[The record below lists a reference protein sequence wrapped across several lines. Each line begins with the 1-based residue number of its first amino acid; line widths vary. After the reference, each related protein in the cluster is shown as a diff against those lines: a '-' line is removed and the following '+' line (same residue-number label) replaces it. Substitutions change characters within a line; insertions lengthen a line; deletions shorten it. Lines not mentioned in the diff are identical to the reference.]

1 MFSEPILPLD
11 DFAPPE
17 PREVRVDGVEKPVA
31 AVLLN
36 TFAPALSHPLDFLIP
51 AKLDAVAVPGVLVKV
66 KVGTKRYTG
75 VIVERKDST
84 DWQKPLREIERTL
97 GDLPLLDIPTLE
109 LLENVSLYYGTGPSA
124 LLRYALPERRVK
136 VEQDFSTA
144 RPELDPNAVTMPPP
158 EQTTWARYAGGVEF
172 FSDLCQG
179 RHPRAV
185 VSSLPLVN
193 NPHFQ
198 PSSRFQP
205 IAELVAAAWS
215 NGEQS
220 LIVMPT
226 VEQAD
231 EAYLYLRDYFAD
243 SDQVVLYTS
252 EIPTAASYETFLRS
266 RFGTAAVVVGT
277 RGAVF
282 LPLARPGLF
291 FLWDDLAWSLSSDMF
306 PNFSSRQVLLMRSQ
320 LCGVALVLAHYSV
333 NAGDLQLVTRHFA
346 RGLTPNREVL
356 RQCTGRFEFLSED
369 AQLAEGMTGA
379 MLLPNAAL
387 RLVRRGLQSGPVLL
401 LIPPDGAFSV
411 VSCANCGTNAV
422 CEVCAGPLTFEGSRL
437 VCTRCGNVP
446 AHYACLR
453 CASTKLRGRHL
464 QSRTVIDDIGRAF
477 SGVPVLVSR
486 PGKGRIGLVDG
497 ASRLVIAYPGG
508 EPFATGGYEAAVI
521 LRAHMWA
528 NRTALWT
535 AQELMRQF
543 LAAGSLVKPEGRI
556 LVTNRI
562 DSRLEQALVR
572 WDPWSF
578 AAHDLREREAGHFAP
593 AWRTALLQG
602 SSLSEVLAFLRQDF
616 PEIMVFGPVPTRENP
631 ALSTAFVSV
640 SLRDSQEFG
649 RALRAVELQN
659 ARERKSGSSG
669 LRIVVDPP
677 DPAGQIG

>member
-1 MFSEPILPLD
+1 MFAEPILPLD
-11 DFAPPE
+11 DFAPPG
-17 PREVRVDGVEKPVA
+17 PRAVLVDGVEKPVA

-36 TFAPALSHPLDFLIP
+36 TFTPALSRPLDFLIP
-51 AKLDAVAVPGVLVKV
+51 PKLDAAAAPGVLVKV

-97 GDLPLLDIPTLE
+97 GDLPLLDTSTLE
-109 LLENVSLYYGTGPSA
+109 LLENVSLYYGTGPSS

-136 VEQDFSTA
+136 VEQAFST
-144 RPELDPNAVTMPPP
+144 DPPQWDTTAVTVEPP
-158 EQTTWARYAGGVEF
+158 EQTTWARYAGGTEF
-172 FSDLCQG
+172 YSELCRG
-179 RHPRAV
+179 HHPRAV
-185 VSSLPLVN
+185 VSALPLGN

-198 PSSRFQP
+198 PASRFQP
-205 IAELVAAAWS
+205 IAELAAATWA

-220 LIVMPT
+220 LLVMPT

-266 RFGTAAVVVGT
+266 RFGTAAIVVGT

-291 FLWDDLAWSLSSDMF
+291 YLWDDLAWSLSSDMF
-306 PNFSSRQVLLMRSQ
+306 PNFSARQVLLMRSQ
-320 LCGVALVLAHYSV
+320 LCGAAVVLAHYSV

-346 RGLTPNREVL
+346 SGLAPHREVL

-387 RLVRRGLQSGPVLL
+387 RLVRQGLKSGPVLVL
-401 LIPPDGAFSV
+401 VPPDGAFSV
-411 VSCANCGTNAV
+411 VSCANCGANAV
-422 CEVCAGPLTFEGSRL
+422 CEVCGGPLTFQGSRL

-446 AHYACLR
+446 TKYACPN
-453 CASTKLRGRHL
+453 CASMKMRGRHL
-464 QSRTVIDDIGRAF
+464 QSRTVIDDIGRSF

-486 PGKGRIGLVDG
+486 PGKGRVGLIDG
-497 ASRLVIAYPGG
+497 ASRLVIAHPGG
-508 EPFATGGYEAAVI
+508 EPFAVGGYEAAVI

-535 AQELMRQF
+535 VQEVMRQF
-543 LAAGSLVKPEGRI
+543 LAAGALVKPQGRI

-562 DSRLEQALVR
+562 DPRLEQALVR
-572 WDPWSF
+572 WDPWGF
-578 AAHDLREREAGHFAP
+578 AALDLREREAGHFAP

-602 SSLSEVLAFLRQDF
+602 QSLGEVLAFLRQRF
-616 PEIMVFGPVPTRENP
+616 PEITVFGPVPARENP

-640 SLRDSQEFG
+640 ALRDSQDFG

-659 ARERKSGSSG
+659 ARERKSGSDA